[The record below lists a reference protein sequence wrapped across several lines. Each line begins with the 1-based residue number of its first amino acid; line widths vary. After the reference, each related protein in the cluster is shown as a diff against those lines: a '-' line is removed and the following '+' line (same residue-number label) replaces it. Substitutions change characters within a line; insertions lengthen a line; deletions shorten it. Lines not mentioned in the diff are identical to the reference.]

1 MKVTLSFAC
10 NLEEVTQEVGDL
22 LQNVIDNKLRPIE
35 NMLAKAV
42 EECVE
47 GNAGKSLED
56 IDQCRKYLANLDERL
71 MDYAMIL
78 GGYIKAHADEHVG
91 LPEPP
96 PQQTQEVS
104 PMDILSEE
112 HSNVNI
118 EETTKETND

>member
-10 NLEEVTQEVGDL
+10 NLDDVTQEVGDL
-22 LQNVIDNKLRPIE
+22 IQNIINNKLQPIE
-35 NMLAKAV
+35 AMLDSVV
-42 EECVE
+42 EECIQ
-47 GNAGKSLED
+47 GNAGRSLEE

-91 LPEPP
+91 LPEQF

-118 EETTKETND
+118 EETTEETND